1 MKRYFTKEDISRIKR
16 NTNNNNHGQ
25 NYEFIAHKIKSKTES
40 QFKKINKK
48 TEQLD
53 HLPYGLSQKRYKLY
67 EELMEEL
74 KRKSQNEYDAIYNI
88 L

>member
-1 MKRYFTKEDISRIKR
+1 MLNPDQKLNS
-16 NTNNNNHGQ
+16 
-25 NYEFIAHKIKSKTES
+25 KIFDLQVE
-40 QFKKINKK
+40 QAPIRDGFGEGLLEKINKK